1 MDKFQL
7 HADNIRLK
15 SALSVSYLR
24 LINQILLEEGHD
36 TASWIAH
43 AGIKKED
50 LLDPNGFISF
60 EQIEKL
66 LSDEEIV
73 ASFNYIGLLLGQKL
87 TMSAHGIVGHLAM
100 AGKTYLDGLKLFERF
115 TKIRT
120 QLICLRLELS
130 DDFLII
136 NFDTNVEHSLLH
148 HILADSALSGSYH
161 LISQFVGDSHAVHSV
176 EFNYA
181 QPEDLSLHKACFDCP
196 MVFGSR
202 LRILINIDAVSQV
215 SISSNPVLLKTAQQ
229 QCEMIFNELNNPD
242 SITDRVFALL
252 QATPEYC
259 FNQLQLAECLNMS
272 SRTLRRKLADERSHY
287 QQLVDRAQQMQA
299 KSYLENTEWS
309 IDEIADLMGYS
320 DASSFNKAF
329 IRWQGCSAAN
339 YRK

>member
-1 MDKFQL
+1 MDKLQL
-7 HADNIRLK
+7 HTVNLNLK

-24 LINQILLEEGHD
+24 LINQILQEEGYATD
-36 TASWIAH
+36 SWISQ
-43 AGIKKED
+43 AGIKQQD

-66 LSDEEIV
+66 LTNKEIV
-73 ASFNYIGLLLGQKL
+73 SSFNYVGLLLGQKL

-120 QLICLRLELS
+120 QLVSLRLEIT

-136 NFDTNVEHSLLH
+136 HFDTCVEHPLLH
-148 HILADSALSGSYH
+148 HILADSTLSGSYH
-161 LISQFVGDSHAVHSV
+161 LIGQFVGNRHAVHSV
-176 EFNYA
+176 EFNYSK
-181 QPEDLSLHKACFDCP
+181 PDDMTSHEACFDCP
-196 MVFGSR
+196 MVFGNH

-215 SISSNPVLLKTAQQ
+215 SISSNPVVLKTAQQ
-229 QCEMIFNELNNPD
+229 QCEMIFKELSNPD
-242 SITDRVFALL
+242 SITERVLALL

-259 FNQLQLAECLNMS
+259 FNQQHLAECMAMS
-272 SRTLRRKLADERSHY
+272 ARTLRRKLADEGSHY
-287 QQLVDRAQQMQA
+287 QQLVDQAQQLQA
-299 KSYLENTEWS
+299 TSYLDNTDWS
-309 IDEIADLMGYS
+309 IDEIASLMVYS

-329 IRWQGCSAAN
+329 NRWLGCSAAS